1 LGESCEGVFD
11 LTDAG
16 ASLNCSGVMR
26 KAIVPHF
33 IGTDESYVGVLSCGL
48 ISLGGL
54 EKKGAPWEGEARGCE
69 GENFLD

>member
-1 LGESCEGVFD
+1 
-11 LTDAG
+11 
-16 ASLNCSGVMR
+16 MR

-54 EKKGAPWEGEARGCE
+54 EKKALLGRAKHEVSKVKISLIENLARGRIIILHI
-69 GENFLD
+69 GGSDADRR